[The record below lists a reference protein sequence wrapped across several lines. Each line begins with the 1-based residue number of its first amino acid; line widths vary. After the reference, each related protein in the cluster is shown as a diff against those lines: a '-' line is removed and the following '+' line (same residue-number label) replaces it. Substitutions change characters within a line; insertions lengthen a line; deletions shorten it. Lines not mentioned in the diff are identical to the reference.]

1 MNQVSTFDGPTATVA
16 PALSSTGP
24 LGASMRATRLR
35 KEAQSLPAAKP
46 AERRGVGPEVLIVDD
61 DRGVCD
67 VVARLLSENGY
78 TVDAAFDSDTALNML
93 AQRPYALA
101 ILDYR
106 MQDING
112 VEVYRRAKEFRPE
125 LVGVL
130 LTAWTTIDVVFPAMS
145 VGIARVLAKPVDARI
160 LLPVVARLMAMR
172 RKSWLKAQQTSKKWR
187 E

>member
-1 MNQVSTFDGPTATVA
+1 MTQVSMVDGPAATVA
-16 PALSSTGP
+16 PAPSSTGS
-24 LGASMRATRLR
+24 LHSAVRAARLR
-35 KEAQSLPAAKP
+35 KNAQTLPAAKP
-46 AERRGVGPEVLIVDD
+46 AEKRGVGLEVLVVDD

-78 TVDAAFDSDTALNML
+78 TVDAAFDGHAALNML

-101 ILDYR
+101 VLDYR
-106 MQDING
+106 MQDIDG
-112 VEVYRRAKEFRPE
+112 VEVFRRAREFRPE
-125 LVGVL
+125 LCGVL

-172 RKSWLKAQQTSKKWR
+172 QKTWLRIQHTSKKR
-187 E
+187 S

>member
-1 MNQVSTFDGPTATVA
+1 MTQGSTHNGPTATVA
-16 PALSSTGP
+16 PAPSSAPSSTGP
-24 LGASMRATRLR
+24 LGPSMRAARLR
-35 KEAQSLPAAKP
+35 KKAQALPAAKP
-46 AERRGVGPEVLIVDD
+46 AEKRGVGPEVLIVDD

-78 TVDAAFDSDTALNML
+78 TVDAAFDGDAALSML

-106 MQDING
+106 MQDMDG

-145 VGIARVLAKPVDARI
+145 VGFARVLAKPVDARI
-160 LLPVVARLMAMR
+160 LLRIVARLMTMR
-172 RKSWLKAQQTSKKWR
+172 QINWLKIQ
-187 E
+187 